1 MDLYVGARLLQ
12 TLGKLAKMEEMNV
25 QEEYHE

>member
-12 TLGKLAKMEEMNV
+12 TLEKLAKMEEMNV
-25 QEEYHE
+25 QEEDHE